1 MTEVLQ
7 ELEKLSISE
16 RLLLVE
22 DLWDSIARST
32 ADVPMPQWQKQSL
45 DERKQKYL
53 NNPDSGMEWEQ
64 VKRDIL
70 NNQ

>member
-22 DLWDSIARST
+22 ELWDSIARCN
-32 ADVPMPQWQKQSL
+32 ANVPVPQWQKTCL
-45 DERKQKYL
+45 KFE
-53 NNPDSGMEWEQ
+53 G
-64 VKRDIL
+64 KRI
-70 NNQ
+70 